1 MFSSGYVK
9 LYVTKYNNVLQDWEL
24 KITDDY
30 EGRKDEEKYFR
41 VLREGQK
48 YFYESVKEYEN
59 HSGYKVTTTV
69 NDELDGVLV

>member
-9 LYVTKYNNVLQDWEL
+9 LYVTKYNNVLQEWQL

-41 VLREGQK
+41 VIREGQK
-48 YFYESVKEYEN
+48 YFYKTVTDYEK
-59 HSGYKVTTTV
+59 HSGVKFINSV
-69 NDELDGVLV
+69 NDELDGVIV